1 MQRILTAIVLIA
13 AVVLI
18 LFKAP
23 LWVMTVAA
31 AIVAGLALYE
41 YVGLANKRGARVPV
55 WFILPAAALFFILPA
70 PQHFAVVTILSIA
83 LLGWASFT
91 APADQ
96 VLPDAAYGIFGLLW
110 VVYPLVLLPQ
120 MSNTRGP
127 ALILFLFV
135 VVWSGDIAALYVGKS
150 FGRHKLAPKL
160 SPNKTWEGSIAS
172 VFGSVLCGM
181 ALVYAGNLLNSHT
194 GSTVLSIDGPPEQLA
209 LLAVLLNIAAQIGDL
224 VESAVKRGS
233 GMKDSGTM
241 LPGHGGML
249 DRIDALLLA
258 APVLWY
264 ALEIKEYFRF

>member
-18 LFKAP
+18 LFKTP
-23 LWVMTVAA
+23 LLVMTVASA
-31 AIVAGLALYE
+31 LVAGLALYE
-41 YVGLANKRGARVPV
+41 YAGLANKRGARVPI
-55 WFILPAAALFFILPA
+55 WFILPAAALLFILPA

-83 LLGWASFT
+83 LLGWASFS
-91 APADQ
+91 APPEQ

-110 VVYPLVLLPQ
+110 VAYPLALLPQ
-120 MSNTRGP
+120 MSNTHGP
-127 ALILFLFV
+127 ALVLFLFV
-135 VVWSGDIAALYVGKS
+135 VVWSGDIAALYVGKN
-150 FGRHKLAPKL
+150 FGRHKLAPRL

-172 VFGSVLCGM
+172 VAGSVLCGM
-181 ALVYAGNLLNSHT
+181 ALVFSGNLLNSHT
-194 GSTVLSIDGPPEQLA
+194 GSTVLSIDVPPEQLA

-233 GMKDSGTM
+233 GVKDSGHL

>member
-1 MQRILTAIVLIA
+1 MQRILTAILLIA

-18 LFKAP
+18 LFEAP
-23 LWVMTVAA
+23 LWVVTLAA
-31 AIVAGLALYE
+31 ALVAGLALFE
-41 YVGLANKRGARVPV
+41 YVGLANKRGASIPV
-55 WFILPAAALFFILPA
+55 WFILPAAALLFLLPT
-70 PQHFAVVTILSIA
+70 PQHLTVITILAIA
-83 LLGWASFT
+83 LLGWASFS
-91 APADQ
+91 APAEQ

-120 MSNTRGP
+120 MSLTRGP
-127 ALILFLFV
+127 ALVLFLFV
-135 VVWSGDIAALYVGKS
+135 VVWSGDIAALYIGKN
-150 FGRHKLAPKL
+150 FGRHKLAPRL

-172 VFGSVLCGM
+172 VAGSVLCGM
-181 ALVYAGNLLNSHT
+181 ALVFAGNELNIHT
-194 GSTVLSIDGPPEQLA
+194 GSTILSIDCSPGQLA

-233 GMKDSGTM
+233 GVKDSGAM